1 MTRRRIERAVRTP
14 RGPDV
19 LPDGLSAS
27 RWGRRYPRFV
37 PRIADDAA
45 GAGTKGSTAP
55 PAPDAERR
63 QLMDAALKVMRR
75 NGFLGAS
82 VQDILDDAGL
92 STRAFYRQFQSKD
105 DLLLAMFR
113 TAAGPDVDHVV
124 ERVSTA
130 PSPVEAVR
138 IWVDELLDIA
148 YDRKRIQRLVM
159 FNNSARQTV
168 GYDDEVAWLVDHLVA
183 PLVEALR
190 RGSAD
195 GSLPAADPV
204 PDAYSTFDLVWSVAS
219 PLVRQRRPI
228 DRTDANDH
236 VLRFCLPALGAP
248 VGR

>member
-1 MTRRRIERAVRTP
+1 
-14 RGPDV
+14 
-19 LPDGLSAS
+19 
-27 RWGRRYPRFV
+27 V
-37 PRIADDAA
+37 PRIADDAI
-45 GAGTKGSTAP
+45 GATTERAAP
-55 PAPDAERR
+55 PAAPDAERR

-75 NGFLGAS
+75 NGFIGAS

-113 TAAGPDVDHVV
+113 TAAGPDVDHIAEQVAN
-124 ERVSTA
+124 A

-138 IWVDELLDIA
+138 IWVHELLDIA
-148 YDRKRIQRLVM
+148 YDRKRIQRLVI

-183 PLVEALR
+183 PLLEALR
-190 RGSAD
+190 RGAAD

-204 PDAYSTFDLVWSVAS
+204 PDAYSTFDLIWSVAS

-228 DRTDANDH
+228 DRADASDH
-236 VLRFCLPALGAP
+236 VLRFCLPALGAR
-248 VGR
+248 VER